1 VAGTI
6 VEFTQQEE
14 AKHQA
19 ALLAAEVE
27 EIQLNVKPKPEEVP
41 GKKKV
46 AETSK
51 LPKPNAA

>member
-6 VEFTQQEE
+6 VEWTQQEE

-27 EIQLNVKPKPEEVP
+27 EIHNVVKPKPDD
-41 GKKKV
+41 GKKKGP
-46 AETSK
+46 ESSK
-51 LPKPNAA
+51 SPKPNVG

>member
-1 VAGTI
+1 M
-6 VEFTQQEE
+6 EFTQQEE